1 MAHPSVL
8 LQIPGYDGLLY
19 CPQGRLCLSDEG
31 ANVATFQPMNFTT
44 QDPLFQMSLRL
55 TGTPGHSLGKGQRE
69 ELAELVL
76 QALVTRAGTSR

>member
-55 TGTPGHSLGKGQRE
+55 TGTPGHSLRKGQRE